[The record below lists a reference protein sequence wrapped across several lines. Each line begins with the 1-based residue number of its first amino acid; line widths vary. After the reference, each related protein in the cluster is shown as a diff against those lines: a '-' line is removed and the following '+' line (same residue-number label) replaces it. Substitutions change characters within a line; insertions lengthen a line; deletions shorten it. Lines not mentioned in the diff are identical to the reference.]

1 MNLDRFAEIVA
12 AYGADPALWPA
23 AERRA
28 AEALAQASS
37 EARRLLDQA
46 APLDHLLR
54 QAAMPQPS
62 ADLAQRIM
70 ARLPTRVA
78 AHRVSG
84 RRLSAWKEFS
94 LAAFPFRAAWPQFAV
109 LALALSLGIGAG
121 LGGLEEI
128 LAEDSTP
135 YAVQMVIADASFI
148 PE

>member
-23 AERRA
+23 AERPA

-37 EARRLLDQA
+37 EARRLLEQA
-46 APLDHLLR
+46 APLDALLR
-54 QAAMPQPS
+54 QASDAKPG
-62 ADLAQRIM
+62 ADLAARIM
-70 ARLPTRVA
+70 ASLPAQKAVR
-78 AHRVSG
+78 RVSAQ
-84 RRLSAWKEFS
+84 RISAWAEFS
-94 LAAFPFRAAWPQFAV
+94 MALFPFRAAWPQFAV

>member
-23 AERRA
+23 AERPA

-37 EARRLLDQA
+37 EARRLLQQA
-46 APLDHLLR
+46 APLDALLR
-54 QAAMPQPS
+54 QAADAKPG
-62 ADLAQRIM
+62 ADLAARIM
-70 ARLPTRVA
+70 ASLPAQKAVRRV
-78 AHRVSG
+78 
-84 RRLSAWKEFS
+84 SAWKEFS
-94 LAAFPFRAAWPQFAV
+94 LALFPFRAAWPQFAV

>member
-62 ADLAQRIM
+62 ADLAQRIL
-70 ARLPTRVA
+70 ARLPGQTAV
-78 AHRVSG
+78 
-84 RRLSAWKEFS
+84 RRISAWKEFS